1 MPLDTAV
8 ILAAGLGSRLK
19 EHGKAQ
25 PKGFLRLGTQ
35 PIIEESIARLRAV
48 GIERIVIV
56 TGHLRE
62 FYEELRG
69 RYPGVIDTVH
79 NPVYAD
85 SGSMYSLYCAR
96 ALIDG
101 DFLLLESDLIYERRA
116 LDVLQ
121 GDRRDNAVLLSGRT
135 DAGDEVYVEAAG
147 DRIRAMSK
155 DKSQL
160 GSEIVGEL
168 VGITKISHAL
178 FVRMIA
184 DAERM
189 FATTRHV
196 AYETDCLVNVAQHH
210 PVYYHLIPDLLWSEI
225 DDAAHLERA
234 RGKIYPAIARTEAT
248 PGIRA

>member
-19 EHGKAQ
+19 EHGKLQ
-25 PKGFLRLGTQ
+25 PKGFLRLGAL
-35 PIIEESIARLRAV
+35 PIIEESIARLRASGV
-48 GIERIVIV
+48 TRIVIV
-56 TGHLRE
+56 TGHQRE
-62 FYEELRG
+62 FYEALRERNAG
-69 RYPGVIDTVH
+69 LIETVH
-79 NPVYAD
+79 NPEYAE

-96 ALIDG
+96 ERIDG

-116 LDVLQ
+116 LDVLLT
-121 GDRRDNAVLLSGRT
+121 DSRDNAVLLSGRT

-147 DRIRAMSK
+147 DTIRAMSK

-160 GSEIVGEL
+160 GADIAGEL
-168 VGITKISHAL
+168 VGITKVSHAL

-184 DAERM
+184 DAERL

-196 AYETDCLVNVAQHH
+196 AYETDCLVNVAQHY
-210 PVYYHLIPDLLWSEI
+210 PVYYRLVPDLLWSEI

-234 RGKIYPAIARTEAT
+234 RTSIYPAI
-248 PGIRA
+248 IRSDSPQRE